1 MDSSKIPAALF
12 FAVVVAIMTAAPRAA
27 DAQTPQEP
35 SCAAQLVR
43 CAAYIN
49 GTGMPPESCCGPM
62 KVAVET
68 EMACLCT
75 LYTTPG
81 LLASFGFNVAQ
92 AIAIPARCGITT
104 ACTCDRDGSMY
115 RRMSAMVPAS
125 FWGFFFSNF
134 SIKIGCCFLVRNA

>member
-1 MDSSKIPAALF
+1 MGSSKIPAALI
-12 FAVVVAIMTAAPRAA
+12 FAVAVAIMMAAPSVV
-27 DAQTPQEP
+27 DAQTSQEP
-35 SCAAQLVR
+35 SCAAQLVP

-49 GTGMPPESCCGPM
+49 GTGKPPESCCGPM

-68 EMACLCT
+68 EMACLCN

-104 ACTCDRDGSMY
+104 ASTCGEGESHLCSCYM
-115 RRMSAMVPAS
+115 
-125 FWGFFFSNF
+125 
-134 SIKIGCCFLVRNA
+134 